1 MRSETNGYTCS
12 TCGEFH
18 SGLPFSYG
26 SPAPEPYFDIPEA
39 EREKRVVRSSDQCVI
54 DDEHFFVLGCLDIP
68 VIDAQEKNF
77 SWPVW
82 VSLSESN
89 FHRMCDLWE
98 TEGREKE
105 PPYFGWLS
113 TSLPCY
119 EPDTFLLKTHVH
131 TRQVGERPFIELEPT
146 EHPLAIEQ
154 RNGITFKRVQEIA
167 ELILH
172 S

>member
-1 MRSETNGYTCS
+1 MRGYQCS

-26 SPAPEPYFDIPEA
+26 FPAPVSYFDIPEA
-39 EREKRVVRSSDQCVI
+39 ERDDRVLLSSDQCVI
-54 DDEHFFVLGCLDIP
+54 DDEHFFVLGRLEIP
-68 VIDAQEKNF
+68 VLDSDEDLF
-77 SWPVW
+77 SWNVW
-82 VSLSESN
+82 VSLSEKN
-89 FHRMCDLWE
+89 FNRAVELWE
-98 TEGREKE
+98 TAGRESE

-119 EPDTFLLKTHVH
+119 DVNTFLLKTNVH
-131 TRQVGERPFIELEPT
+131 TRAVGERPFVELEPT

-154 RNGITFKRVQEIA
+154 RNGLTLARVQEIA
-167 ELILH
+167 ECALH